1 MCSGIES
8 GPVRKQV
15 DLSELFKY
23 KQMEEKAKHDEKE
36 TKKLHDSLQ
45 VVKRAEK
52 FCWSKEEIRE
62 ATLFALSSL
71 SEQLLE
77 KHESGFR
84 TSNLKNMI
92 EQIVAE
98 DFLIDRHSFSVKL
111 LTSLNLQISN
121 QVLEHSL
128 DAALKAIIMNVSP
141 PVKVGACRAFAQLL
155 PKAKKVIVQPQL
167 FGLFSSLTDLLNHA
181 SYGFLAYGT

>member
-8 GPVRKQV
+8 GPARKQV

-23 KQMEEKAKHDEKE
+23 KQM
-36 TKKLHDSLQ
+36 
-45 VVKRAEK
+45 
-52 FCWSKEEIRE
+52 IRE

-92 EQIVAE
+92 EQIVAG
-98 DFLIDRHSFSVKL
+98 DFLID
-111 LTSLNLQISN
+111 SLEYRFLYARIFTT
-121 QVLEHSL
+121 V
-128 DAALKAIIMNVSP
+128 
-141 PVKVGACRAFAQLL
+141 
-155 PKAKKVIVQPQL
+155 AK
-167 FGLFSSLTDLLNHA
+167 FSSVQSSTRAL
-181 SYGFLAYGT
+181 S

>member
-1 MCSGIES
+1 
-8 GPVRKQV
+8 
-15 DLSELFKY
+15 
-23 KQMEEKAKHDEKE
+23 
-36 TKKLHDSLQ
+36 
-45 VVKRAEK
+45 
-52 FCWSKEEIRE
+52 
-62 ATLFALSSL
+62 LSSL

-92 EQIVAE
+92 EQIVAG
-98 DFLIDRHSFSVKL
+98 DFLIGHFSNASLSFRYASILWNTAFYMLVSL
-111 LTSLNLQISN
+111 LQLPN
-121 QVLEHSL
+121 
-128 DAALKAIIMNVSP
+128 SP
-141 PVKVGACRAFAQLL
+141 LWAFAQLL